1 MSVIVTSKAE
11 KSIQAM
17 EASQRQ
23 EITAI
28 IDSME
33 INLNSLKKKKLQGY
47 KDRWRIRH
55 GDWRIIYQEVKQEGS
70 VYVLDIKQRKDAYK

>member
-23 EITAI
+23 EIKAI

-33 INLNSLKKKKLQGY
+33 INLNSLKKKKLQCY
-47 KDRWRIRH
+47 NDRWRIRH